1 MLQMFSVFFLNQS
14 NHVPVTLIDVDSQ
27 ALEAYSLF
35 QPTHDESVERKGKEG
50 NWGVGG
56 SLSRMAEM
64 SQHKNTRRKL
74 TSSFMIMV

>member
-50 NWGVGG
+50 N
-56 SLSRMAEM
+56 
-64 SQHKNTRRKL
+64 
-74 TSSFMIMV
+74 